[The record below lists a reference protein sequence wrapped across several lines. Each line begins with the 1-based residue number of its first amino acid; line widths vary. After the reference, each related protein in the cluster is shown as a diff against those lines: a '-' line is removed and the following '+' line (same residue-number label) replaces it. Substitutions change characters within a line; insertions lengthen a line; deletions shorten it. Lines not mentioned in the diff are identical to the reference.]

1 MSGVRSEGTSEE
13 RAVPAGTDPSRSTSM
28 SLAAAVVVPA
38 APALLPGIGGT
49 ADPLADLRE
58 RAAALVAAT
67 TGAKGAD
74 RLVVVGSGA
83 TTRVWPGDAPSGAA
97 RFTTG
102 RVPDGALPT
111 DLEIGRQLAPSG
123 VGEILLQSVAA
134 DASSQECAALGREL
148 AAGPPAVLV
157 VVADGPATLTDKAPG
172 HLQPDAAPFAEGLAR
187 ALAAADTTAL
197 AALDPATC
205 DRLWMRG
212 RAALQVLAAATD
224 GLAGELVAEESPV
237 GVQYLLARWA

>member
-1 MSGVRSEGTSEE
+1 MIT
-13 RAVPAGTDPSRSTSM
+13 
-28 SLAAAVVVPA
+28 AAVVVPA

-58 RAAALVAAT
+58 RAAALVAET
-67 TGAKGAD
+67 IRAKGAD
-74 RLVVVGSGA
+74 RLVVVGSGP
-83 TTRVWPGDAPSGAA
+83 TTREWPLESPSGAP

-111 DLEIGRQLAPSG
+111 DLEIGRLFAPSRG
-123 VGEILLQSVAA
+123 GEIVLRSIAA
-134 DASSQECAALGREL
+134 DATPDECAALGREL
-148 AAGPPAVLV
+148 AAGPPAGLL

-172 HLQPDAAPFAEGLAR
+172 HLQPEAAPFAEALGR
-187 ALAAADTTAL
+187 ALAEADPAAL

-205 DRLWMRG
+205 GRLWMRG
-212 RAALQVLAAATD
+212 RPALQVLAAAAD
-224 GLAGELVAEESPV
+224 GLVGEVLADEAPF

>member
-28 SLAAAVVVPA
+28 SLTAAVVVPA
-38 APALLPGIGGT
+38 APALLPGIGGA
-49 ADPLADLRE
+49 ADPLDDLRE

-74 RLVVVGSGA
+74 RLVVVGSGT

-123 VGEILLQSVAA
+123 GVEILLQSVAA

-197 AALDPATC
+197 AALDRATC

-224 GLAGELVAEESPV
+224 GLAGELVAEESPF

>member
-1 MSGVRSEGTSEE
+1 MIR
-13 RAVPAGTDPSRSTSM
+13 
-28 SLAAAVVVPA
+28 AAVVVPA

-58 RAAALVAAT
+58 RAAALVAT
-67 TGAKGAD
+67 TAGAKGAD
-74 RLVVVGSGA
+74 RLVVVGSGPA
-83 TTRVWPGDAPSGAA
+83 TRVWPGDAPSGAA

-111 DLEIGRQLAPSG
+111 DLEIGRLLAPSTG
-123 VGEILLQSVAA
+123 GDVVLQSVAA
-134 DASSQECAALGREL
+134 DATPQECADRGREL

-157 VVADGPATLTDKAPG
+157 VVADGPATLTEKAPG
-172 HLQPDAAPFAEGLAR
+172 HLQLDAAPFAAELSR
-187 ALAAADTTAL
+187 AVAQADSAAL
-197 AALDPATC
+197 AALDPAVC

-212 RAALQVLAAATD
+212 RPALQVLAAATD
-224 GLAGELVAEESPV
+224 GLAGELVADEAPF

>member
-123 VGEILLQSVAA
+123 GVEILLQSVAA

-224 GLAGELVAEESPV
+224 GLAGELVAEESPF

>member
-123 VGEILLQSVAA
+123 GGEILLQSVAA

-148 AAGPPAVLV
+148 ATGPPAVLV

-224 GLAGELVAEESPV
+224 GLAGELVAEESPF

>member
-1 MSGVRSEGTSEE
+1 MIIT
-13 RAVPAGTDPSRSTSM
+13 
-28 SLAAAVVVPA
+28 AAVVVPA

-58 RAAALVAAT
+58 RAAALVTGTAT
-67 TGAKGAD
+67 AKGAD
-74 RLVVVGSGA
+74 RLVVVGAGPE
-83 TTRVWPGDAPSGAA
+83 TRQWPLDAPSGAA

-111 DLEIGRQLAPSG
+111 DLEIGRLLASSTG
-123 VGEILLQSVAA
+123 GEIVLHSVAA
-134 DASSQECAALGREL
+134 DASPQECAALGREL
-148 AAGPPAVLV
+148 AAGQPAVLV

-172 HLQPDAAPFAEGLAR
+172 HLQPEAAPFAAELSR
-187 ALAAADTTAL
+187 AVAQADSAAL

-205 DRLWMRG
+205 DRLWMQG
-212 RAALQVLAAATD
+212 RPALQVLAAAAA
-224 GLAGELVAEESPV
+224 GLAGELVGDEAPF

>member
-1 MSGVRSEGTSEE
+1 MIR
-13 RAVPAGTDPSRSTSM
+13 
-28 SLAAAVVVPA
+28 AAVVVPA

-49 ADPLADLRE
+49 ADPLADVRE
-58 RAAALVAAT
+58 RAADLVAT
-67 TGAKGAD
+67 TAGAKGAD
-74 RLVVVGSGA
+74 RLVVVGSGPA
-83 TTRVWPGDAPSGAA
+83 TRVWPGDAPSGAA

-111 DLEIGRQLAPSG
+111 DLEIGRLLAPSTG
-123 VGEILLQSVAA
+123 GDVVLQSVAA
-134 DASSQECAALGREL
+134 DATPQECADRGREL

-157 VVADGPATLTDKAPG
+157 VVADGPATLTEKAPG
-172 HLQPDAAPFAEGLAR
+172 HFQPDAAPFAEGLAR
-187 ALAAADTTAL
+187 ALAAADSAAL

-212 RAALQVLAAATD
+212 RVALQVLAAATD
-224 GLAGELVAEESPV
+224 GLAGELVAEEAPF